1 MCLSRS
7 IPGVRRTGACSS
19 RISPEYTN
27 ERSHTSAA
35 PSYACVARAG
45 TLLFQFAFREGVLSH
60 LVSGSVNNLREEP
73 EKDSAVLV
81 NKTDMHTIQ
90 EILFSLHNI
99 SAAS

>member
-1 MCLSRS
+1 M
-7 IPGVRRTGACSS
+7 
-19 RISPEYTN
+19 N
-27 ERSHTSAA
+27 EAILPLPLPTPAWRGQGHF
-35 PSYACVARAG
+35 C
-45 TLLFQFAFREGVLSH
+45 FIAFREGVLSH

>member
-1 MCLSRS
+1 MA
-7 IPGVRRTGACSS
+7 RT
-19 RISPEYTN
+19 
-27 ERSHTSAA
+27 
-35 PSYACVARAG
+35 G

-60 LVSGSVNNLREEP
+60 LASRSVNNLREEP

-81 NKTDMHTIQ
+81 NKTDMRNVQ